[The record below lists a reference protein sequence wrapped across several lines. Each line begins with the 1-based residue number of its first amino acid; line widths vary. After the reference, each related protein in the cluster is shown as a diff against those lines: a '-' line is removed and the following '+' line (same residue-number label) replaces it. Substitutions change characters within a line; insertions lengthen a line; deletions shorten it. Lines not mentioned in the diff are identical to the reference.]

1 MTDVAV
7 ITGDLIASTEAPG
20 RVDGAMSALATA
32 AAQIS
37 GWTGHST
44 RFTRFRGDGWQ
55 MLLVHPALALRA
67 ALLIAARLRMADTGL
82 STRLAIGLGQVDSL
96 GRADLSD
103 ASGPALTLSGRA
115 LDHMPRSQ
123 RWVMAGDLPPWQPAL
138 LTLAEWHA
146 SRWSREQAEAVAAL
160 LPPDTPT
167 QATVAADLGITR
179 QALQARLSGAGLAA
193 WRPALAAY
201 EGAKT

>member
-1 MTDVAV
+1 
-7 ITGDLIASTEAPG
+7 
-20 RVDGAMSALATA
+20 MSALATA

-37 GWTGHST
+37 GWTGQST

-82 STRLAIGLGQVDSL
+82 ATRLAIGLGQVDSL

-103 ASGPALTLSGRA
+103 ASGTALTLSGRA

-123 RWVMAGDLPPWQPAL
+123 RWVMAGDLPAWQPAL

-167 QATVAADLGITR
+167 QATVAAALGITR

-201 EGAKT
+201 EGAKA